1 MVLALDLKPFPLR
14 QKAKVPRAMW
24 KVPRVWSAP
33 LCSLSPCLVLPEP
46 ILPPLLSSAVVW
58 PRHRPGTG
66 GAGSNPQLATS
77 WPC

>member
-33 LCSLSPCLVLPEP
+33 LCSLSPCLVH
-46 ILPPLLSSAVVW
+46 PPLLSSAVLW
-58 PRHRPGTG
+58 PSHRPGTG
-66 GAGSNPQLATS
+66 
-77 WPC
+77 WVWV